1 MVFIKYFWRRCL
13 LLIIAVI
20 LAGVTAFAQEPTP
33 PSPDSLQKVTPAD
46 TIRRRLD
53 SDRIIEDLKAF
64 SKRKTIMGRLVNA
77 IFRFERKT
85 EPIGV
90 NAEVL
95 NNQYKQHGFK
105 IVRRIEIRSLNAFGY
120 SINDTTR
127 VPTTF
132 AEKTGNSLHV
142 KTHRGRIRNK
152 LLFKPG
158 EPLDPLQLSESE
170 RLLRQTDYILDA
182 RVTVN
187 ERTSTPDSVDI
198 LVITKDIFSISVG
211 GSYNT
216 GKASGRVVLRDI
228 NFLGSGHQIRNSY
241 RFGLDSIQQSYEYSG
256 SYRVENIYKT
266 FITSEIIYR
275 DEINYK
281 QKGASLQRDFYT
293 VNTKYAGAISLNWY
307 NMPVYVRQTDSTG
320 WRQNVALSQQDY
332 WLGKSYRLKSYNL
345 GFENRAR
352 IITSGRIIITNYP
365 NPPSDD
371 YQSNTLFLA
380 GVGYTYRKYYKDKY
394 LFGFG
399 RTEDIPAG
407 NLLAF
412 TYGLERG
419 DKYNR
424 RYMDIKAGFGKYQR
438 DFGYLNITAELDT
451 YIRNKRWEQGELSAE
466 LLYFTKLYSLNTWS
480 MRQFIWNRTSYGINR
495 RFGENILNV
504 NKNEGIRGFS
514 SNERGTRK
522 FVINYENNLYTPI
535 SFVGF
540 RFAIVAFADFA
551 WLSTGNS
558 SNPFNSKP
566 IQGYGIGFRFHN
578 EFTSFNTI
586 QLSLGF
592 YPQGPTS
599 FKTYPSTRPFYDFND
614 FIYSRPIT
622 NVFGDN
628 DFR

>member
-1 MVFIKYFWRRCL
+1 MVLVEYFLGR
-13 LLIIAVI
+13 VI
-20 LAGVTAFAQEPTP
+20 VLTVAFTLAMITAFAQDTP
-33 PSPDSLQKVTPAD
+33 PPPVGSLPKTIPTD
-46 TIRRRLD
+46 TTRRRLD
-53 SDRIIEDLKAF
+53 SDKIIEDLKAF
-64 SKRKTIMGRLVNA
+64 SKRKTIMGRLANA
-77 IFRFERKT
+77 ILHFDRKSD
-85 EPIGV
+85 PIGV

-120 SINDTTR
+120 SINDTSR
-127 VPTTF
+127 VPTNF

-152 LLFKPG
+152 LLFKFG
-158 EPLDPLQLSESE
+158 EPLDPLEISESE

-182 RVTVN
+182 RITVN
-187 ERTSTPDSVDI
+187 ERTSTADSVDI

-241 RFGLDSIQQSYEYSG
+241 RFGLDSIQQSYEYTG

-266 FITSEIIYR
+266 FITSELIYR

-281 QKGASLQRDFYT
+281 QKGASLQRDFFSI
-293 VNTKYAGAISLNWY
+293 NTKYAGAIALNWY
-307 NMPVYVRQTDSTG
+307 TIPLYVRLSDSTG
-320 WRQNVALSQQDY
+320 NRQNVSFSNQDY
-332 WLGKSYRLKSYNL
+332 WLGKSFRLKSYNL

-352 IITSGRIIITNYP
+352 IITSGRVIITDYP
-365 NPPSDD
+365 NPPTDD
-371 YQSNTLFLA
+371 YQSNTFYLA
-380 GVGYTYRKYYKDKY
+380 GIGYTYRKYYKDKY

-424 RYMDIKAGFGKYQR
+424 RYMDVKVGFGKYQR

-451 YIRNKRWEQGELSAE
+451 YIRNKKWEQGELASE
-466 LLYFTKLYSLNTWS
+466 VLYFTKLYSLNTWS
-480 MRQFIWNRTSYGINR
+480 MRQFIWNRTSYGLNR
-495 RFGENILNV
+495 RYGENILNV
-504 NKNEGIRGFS
+504 NKDEGIRGFNS
-514 SNERGTRK
+514 EERGTRR
-522 FVINYENNLYTPI
+522 FVLNYENNLYTPI

-540 RFAIVAFADFA
+540 RFAIVVFADFA
-551 WLSTGNS
+551 WISTGNS
-558 SNPFNSKP
+558 SNPFNSRP

-599 FKTYPSTRPFYDFND
+599 FKTYPSTRPYYDFND

-622 NVFGDN
+622 SFFGN
-628 DFR
+628 NGFR